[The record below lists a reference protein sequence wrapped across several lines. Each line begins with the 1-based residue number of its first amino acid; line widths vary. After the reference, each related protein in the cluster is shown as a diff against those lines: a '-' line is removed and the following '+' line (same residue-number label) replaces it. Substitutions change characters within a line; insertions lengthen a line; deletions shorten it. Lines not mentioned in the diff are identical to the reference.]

1 MSTTITMF
9 RTSVKIFKKGN
20 TLVWYSLYRDTYP
33 MTSEYL
39 YPYIGIF
46 TNFFR
51 VDTYAD
57 RLYRSPLDK
66 YKMIVREWKLE
77 HPITPTI

>member
-1 MSTTITMF
+1 MSPIF
-9 RTSVKIFKKGN
+9 KNQVKIFKRGN
-20 TLVWYSLYRDTYP
+20 TLVWYYLYRDTYL
-33 MTSEYL
+33 MTPEYL
-39 YPYIGIF
+39 DPYIGAF

-77 HPITPTI
+77 RPITPII